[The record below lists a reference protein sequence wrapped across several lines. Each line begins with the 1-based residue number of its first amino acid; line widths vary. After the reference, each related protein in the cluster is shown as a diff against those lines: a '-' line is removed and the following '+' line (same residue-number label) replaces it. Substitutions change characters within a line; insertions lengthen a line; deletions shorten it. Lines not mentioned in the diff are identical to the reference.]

1 MDKHTYNVNINWIED
16 RKGTMCSPELTND
29 ETQESNCVE
38 VATPPEFPGGMKH
51 IWSPE
56 HLFTAAVSSC
66 LMTTFLAIAEY
77 SKLEF
82 VSFKCGS
89 KGILEKV
96 DGKFVMSE
104 IVLFPEVVIADESKR
119 ERTERIVEK
128 AEKACLISNS
138 ITSKITMEVKISV
151 QNN

>member
-1 MDKHTYNVNINWIED
+1 MDKHIYNVNISWTQD
-16 RKGTMCSPELTND
+16 RKGMMCSPELLKTD
-29 ETQESNCVE
+29 SNEANCIE
-38 VATPPEFPGGMKH
+38 VATPPEFPGGLPN

-89 KGILEKV
+89 KGVLDKV
-96 DGKFVMSE
+96 DGKFVISE
-104 IVLFPEVVIADESKR
+104 VYLYPEVVITDESKR
-119 ERTERIVEK
+119 ERTERILEK
-128 AEKACLISNS
+128 SEKACLISNS
-138 ITSKITMEVKISV
+138 ITSRITMEAKIII
-151 QNN
+151 QN

>member
-1 MDKHTYNVNINWIED
+1 MEKHTYNVNISWTQD
-16 RKGTMCSPELTND
+16 RKGMMCSPELNNAETN
-29 ETQESNCVE
+29 ESNCIE
-38 VATPPEFPGGMKH
+38 VATPPEFDKGMPN

-82 VSFKCGS
+82 ISFKCGS
-89 KGILEKV
+89 KGVLEKV
-96 DGKFVMSE
+96 DGKFAITEVF
-104 IVLFPEVVIADESKR
+104 LFPEVVINDESKR
-119 ERTERIVEK
+119 ERAERIVEK

-138 ITSKITMEVKISV
+138 ITSKITMETKIIV
-151 QNN
+151 QN